1 MSGLAVSD
9 YGTLNDNVKNITAT
23 LNFVDLD
30 LEEENNN
37 TYIPTIYI
45 DKVVI
50 RDMYGNRYT
59 TDSLKLNHHGYCI
72 KVYKTLLNFFRWQFC
87 QKDTVLKDTTGLNH
101 NFSITLTK
109 NGCL

>member
-72 KVYKTLLNFFRWQFC
+72 KVYKTLLNFF
-87 QKDTVLKDTTGLNH
+87 
-101 NFSITLTK
+101 
-109 NGCL
+109 